1 MHNVIRSAS
10 IMRLLLATRGR
21 GAQLSSFA
29 LRPTNA
35 RHFRSQFRCSL
46 ALCNTMIFVAARRS
60 ITNRRSMYR
69 TCFAV
74 VAADVTRVAEV
85 VFPHDGT
92 CRKSAI
98 TFATSERNLLLFMLF
113 VAMYVLLRWVE
124 TIYHCAR
131 VNRRAR
137 FMNLPVLASEGD
149 RWAHL

>member
-1 MHNVIRSAS
+1 MHNVIRSPS

-35 RHFRSQFRCSL
+35 RHFRSQFR
-46 ALCNTMIFVAARRS
+46 CNTMIFVAARRS

-124 TIYHCAR
+124 TIYLCAR
-131 VNRRAR
+131 VSRRAR